1 MSAESLAAVIN
12 SALDRYP
19 IINLS
24 RGEYEAIA
32 GTAAKAAL
40 SPEGQA
46 AQRESG
52 CRGFVPRSG
61 FGANRSCS
69 VCAEPFESHPVRVQ

>member
-24 RGEYEAIA
+24 RGEYEAVA
-32 GTAAKAAL
+32 ATAAQAAL

-46 AQRESG
+46 AQRPQ
-52 CRGFVPRSG
+52 CNGFVPRSG
-61 FGANRSCS
+61 FGANRTCS
-69 VCAEPFESHPVRVQ
+69 LCSQPYESHPVRAQ